1 VNFLLEQIKRAT
13 DWLQKTTTS
22 GFNWIYEQIKKATD
36 WIRRSISSGINWIY
50 EQIKKATSWLQK
62 TTTSGFNWI
71 YDQIKKSTDWLRR
84 SISSGINSIY
94 NQIRKVA
101 DWLQK
106 TTTSGFNWI
115 YNKLVSDVRFIS
127 GKLGDTA
134 RWMKDQVWNAAR
146 WIRDGVAGGVYSV
159 FGEFMTS
166 FSNWIKTLWTT
177 VLEFLQE
184 RFLGPILRA
193 MRWLTDKIE
202 DLIKASWQHAIETIH
217 HFSPI
222 RPEQAPQLGGVF
234 FAFATGTGMA
244 AHGIAQAVQVIPI
257 LRGVPL
263 QYLAGFLG
271 EMAGWG
277 RITGA
282 TLGVLTAYAV
292 GTPFRYYVN
301 SVVRPWL
308 PEKREIMELYS
319 RGRIS
324 TKEWRRLMSYYG
336 LADDYLDILDEL
348 KNTPLSAF
356 LLPRMAAAGALT
368 IPEAAEEAKRRG
380 YSEKTQQAIIRWVEM
395 EKYGE
400 TRPIASG
407 AAIGL
412 YKEGW
417 IGVEK
422 FSEYMKGL
430 GCPDTLLPKYRFA
443 AYLSFIYDYLT
454 DLLSAAKEAYR
465 KGIISDQEFMDILIG
480 RGMDKERAKIHLYR
494 EQIRRYGKT
503 A

>member
-1 VNFLLEQIKRAT
+1 LKQDQQPQSVSLSLKVASNFPRVPRVYIDFDPTPWNPLEWIADRLQEVVNFLLQ
-13 DWLQKTTTS
+13 
-22 GFNWIYEQIKKATD
+22 QIKKAID
-36 WIRRSISSGINWIY
+36 WLWGAISP
-50 EQIKKATSWLQK
+50 L
-62 TTTSGFNWI
+62 FNWI
-71 YDQIKKSTDWLRR
+71 YDKLTRGIEYISARLGSTAQWIKSQI
-84 SISSGINSIY
+84 
-94 NQIRKVA
+94 
-101 DWLQK
+101 
-106 TTTSGFNWI
+106 
-115 YNKLVSDVRFIS
+115 
-127 GKLGDTA
+127 
-134 RWMKDQVWNAAR
+134 WNAAR

-184 RFLGPILRA
+184 RFVEPILRA
-193 MRWLTDKIE
+193 MRWLTDKIK
-202 DLIKASWQHAIETIH
+202 DLIKASWQQALDIIH

-222 RPEQAPQLGGVF
+222 YPEQAPQIGATF
-234 FAFATGTGMA
+234 YAFATGTGMA
-244 AHGIAQAVQVIPI
+244 AHGLSQAAQVIPF

-271 EMAGWG
+271 ELAGWG

-301 SVVRPWL
+301 SVIRPWL

-336 LADDYLDILDEL
+336 LGDNYLDILDEL

-356 LLPRMAAAGALT
+356 LLPRMATAGALT

-380 YSEKTQQAIIRWVEM
+380 YSEKTQAAIIRWVEM

-400 TRPIASG
+400 TRPIAST

-412 YKEGW
+412 YREGW
-417 IGVEK
+417 IGAEK
-422 FSEYMKGL
+422 FNEYMKGL

-443 AYLSFIYDYLT
+443 AHLSFIFDYLT

-465 KGIISDQEFMDILIG
+465 KGIISDQEFTDILIA
-480 RGMDKERAKIHLYR
+480 RGMDQERAKIHLYR

-503 A
+503 G